1 MAKRRSVPPTGRLI
15 LDAGA
20 VIALARR
27 DARARATVAVA
38 IEEGA
43 DVSIPS
49 VVVAEAVRGRAL
61 DAPVNTVLRAV
72 GAIDVVDERV
82 GRTAGQLLGTAASSA
97 TIDALVVAT
106 AVEAGGAMV
115 LTGDV
120 ADLRA
125 LAARHAEVI
134 IAAL

>member
-106 AVEAGGAMV
+106 AVEAGGAWCS
-115 LTGDV
+115 
-120 ADLRA
+120 RA
-125 LAARHAEVI
+125 TLPICARSQPAMPR
-134 IAAL
+134 